1 MLEDT
6 RQARKWLKD
15 VDANLAAPM
24 ARVRRGDTNRD
35 YYVHE
40 LALVQPHGEECAR
53 PVMIKRW
60 YEKEG
65 ELVADVHPMRLTP
78 ERDTYVVDAR
88 EDRVT
93 AVSLDAFLLSVE
105 ELAMRE
111 IQMRYTLLA
120 PDRIRGT
127 WDSAPC
133 STDDRIQV
141 EY

>member
-40 LALVQPHGEECAR
+40 LALVQPHSEECAR

-78 ERDTYVVDAR
+78 ERAPSATLTLWMR
-88 EDRVT
+88 TRIGLQQCR
-93 AVSLDAFLLSVE
+93 SMLSCYQ
-105 ELAMRE
+105 LK
-111 IQMRYTLLA
+111 
-120 PDRIRGT
+120 
-127 WDSAPC
+127 S
-133 STDDRIQV
+133 
-141 EY
+141 